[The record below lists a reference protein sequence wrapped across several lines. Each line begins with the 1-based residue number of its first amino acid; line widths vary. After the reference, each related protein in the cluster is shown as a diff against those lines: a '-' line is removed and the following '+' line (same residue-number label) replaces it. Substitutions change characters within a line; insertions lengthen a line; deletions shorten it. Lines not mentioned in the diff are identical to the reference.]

1 MGSICLLLSLLYST
15 FMVVRDCRRR
25 RNVSSAV
32 WIPTFFL
39 MILGSRPISMWVA
52 GGRLHGPV
60 ELAND
65 VASSS
70 LDQIFYLSVLG
81 GSFLLASMRG
91 VRWGR
96 IFAANKTLM
105 IFYFYFAM
113 SILWS
118 SDPGG
123 SFKRLIKDFGLLF
136 VAALIFTE
144 KDPMEA
150 VRAIYVRCAFF
161 LLPLSMVFIKWFPIY
176 GRVYGIGGEMTLTGV
191 TTQKNSLGEIVLIFS
206 LFLVWDYLEMR
217 RAVETT
223 RRKNIPWALIA
234 LLLNGGWLL
243 HLSDSK
249 TATVC
254 TIVGIFL
261 IVRSGRLLS
270 KTISRLV
277 FIGALSLPFLVF
289 FSQQFGQVIAPL
301 MAALGRD
308 MTFTGRTE
316 IWQHININTVNPLIG
331 YGYWNF
337 WGGPGG
343 DLVNQAM
350 RSLIPNAHNGYLD
363 LYLDGGILGL
373 SVLFL
378 MLLATGNS
386 IIRRLKPGSD
396 ENRYQ
401 RVRLAFVVAAIIYN
415 LSESTFARMGPI
427 WLIALMMIADFP
439 ASAFVRRPSA
449 AVRHSSSLAFNRIPP
464 SSAI

>member
-1 MGSICLLLSLLYST
+1 
-15 FMVVRDCRRR
+15 MVVRDCRRR
-25 RNVSSAV
+25 RNVSAAI
-32 WIPTFFL
+32 WIPTIFV
-39 MILGSRPISMWVA
+39 MILASRPMSVWAA
-52 GGRLHGPV
+52 GGRVRGAV
-60 ELAND
+60 ENAND
-65 VASSS
+65 LASSS

-81 GSFLLASMRG
+81 ISFLVASMRG
-91 VRWGR
+91 VKWGK
-96 IFAANKTLM
+96 IYAANKTLM
-105 IFYFYFAM
+105 IFYLYFFL

-118 SDPGG
+118 SDPSG
-123 SFKRLIKDFGLLF
+123 SFKRLIKDFSLLF

-150 VRAIYVRCAFF
+150 VRAVYVRCAFV
-161 LLPLSMVFIKWFPIY
+161 LLPLSMVFIKWFPVY

-191 TTQKNSLGEIVLIFS
+191 TTQKNSLGEIVLIFT

-217 RAVETT
+217 RATETVR
-223 RRKNIPWALIA
+223 RRKIPWALFF

-254 TIVGIFL
+254 TAVGLFL
-261 IVRSGRLLS
+261 IIRSGRLLS
-270 KTISRLV
+270 KTISRVV

-289 FSQQFGQVIAPL
+289 FSQEFGEVIAPL

-343 DLVNQAM
+343 DRINLAM
-350 RSLIPNAHNGYLD
+350 KALIPNAHNGYLD

-378 MLLATGNS
+378 LLLATGNS
-386 IIRRLKPGSD
+386 IIKRLKPGSD

-427 WLIALMMIADFP
+427 WLTSLMMITDFP
-439 ASAFVRRPSA
+439 AAAFVRKASA
-449 AVRHSSSLAFNRIPP
+449 AVRHGSNLAFNRISPP
-464 SSAI
+464 SAI